1 MILFHYRLKWLADWG
16 LVDYWIKMIKPQNEK
31 CNLDNLKAFS
41 KARDDRKILSLNDL
55 SGPFIFL
62 IIGSILSLFVFLL
75 EKIYYHFNQMIDL
88 KSHHPIEAREID
100 HSPKDIDHRI
110 VAMDEALVDVK
121 NQ

>member
-31 CNLDNLKAFS
+31 CNLNNLKAFS

-62 IIGSILSLFVFLL
+62 IMGSMLSLFVFLL
-75 EKIYYHFNQMIDL
+75 EKLYYHFNQVVDL
-88 KSHHPIEAREID
+88 KSTIIGTGVKAEEGELGTETIEQ
-100 HSPKDIDHRI
+100 
-110 VAMDEALVDVK
+110 DEKPEGTAVDT
-121 NQ
+121 